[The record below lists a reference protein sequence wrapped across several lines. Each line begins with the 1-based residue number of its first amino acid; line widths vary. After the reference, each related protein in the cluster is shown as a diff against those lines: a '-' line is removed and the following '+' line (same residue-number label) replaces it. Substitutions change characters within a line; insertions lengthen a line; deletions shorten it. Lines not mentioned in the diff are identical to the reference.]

1 MTTPKDSDLREAL
14 RRKYADTPQMPADFI
29 SRMHQASPDTP
40 SRPMRCWLY
49 PISAVAV
56 AASVLLLIMLNIG
69 QNQPKQNPVFAED
82 VTKPELTVQ
91 ATPQTITQ
99 TEVVAQPVA
108 THAEESKPAKKHR
121 KVQKTVHKEH
131 VLAEAEQAE
140 AEQAEAE
147 QAEADQEAV
156 YLPKDPDPY
165 RLAVAQAQE
174 IRSRGEQLY
183 QEVAQIIS
191 NSKNIDQ

>member
-1 MTTPKDSDLREAL
+1 M
-14 RRKYADTPQMPADFI
+14 
-29 SRMHQASPDTP
+29 
-40 SRPMRCWLY
+40 
-49 PISAVAV
+49 
-56 AASVLLLIMLNIG
+56 
-69 QNQPKQNPVFAED
+69 
-82 VTKPELTVQ
+82 TKPELTVQ

-131 VLAEAEQAE
+131 VLAEAEQV
-140 AEQAEAE
+140 EAE

>member
-140 AEQAEAE
+140 A
-147 QAEADQEAV
+147 DQEAV